1 MPPKVPHTSASG
13 GDVDR
18 IITNNLRTR
27 TNVGPLHQAKTR
39 TRLSLARRASRRR
52 FHRRAIRKLQSL
64 ALVVATAGAML
75 LIAGAPVADA
85 MVAPLLPIAHISSAG
100 LPQDLLVYDRHGTLL
115 ADIAQQGDHRI
126 VVPLGS
132 VAPMMLKATI
142 AIEDR
147 SFYHNGGLDLL
158 AIARAAVDDLK
169 SGRIVQGGSTITQQL
184 AKQLF
189 IGPRAP
195 ATLQRK
201 LKEAVLAMVLTNRYS
216 KSTILEAYLNTI
228 YYSDQAY
235 GVEAAAEAYFHT
247 TAARLTLAQAS
258 LLAGLPRAPT
268 AYNPILHPQAAHQR
282 QLEVLAAMVKEGYVS
297 VSQAR
302 LAGATRLD
310 IFPPTNAVL
319 APHFVRYVL
328 DILRQKFQVT
338 PWTGRAVRVF
348 TSLDLPLQDAAEQAV
363 QVQVSGPGQYYNF
376 HDAALASLDPQTGEI
391 LAMVGSAPGNRANG
405 DIDMA
410 TSPTRQVGSA
420 FKIFTYTA
428 AIANRK
434 VNMTSPILDAPL
446 AFPIGGPN
454 NGPYIPANYDLRWH
468 GVVPLKVALGNSL
481 NIPGIK
487 AELYTG
493 IPEVL
498 NVARRMGVT
507 TLTQPD
513 STYGPSLTLGSYPVP
528 VIDMAVGAATLADLG
543 IRREPTAILR
553 MTDALGRPIYDYDPS
568 QNMSQAVSPQ
578 VAFIMG
584 AILSDDRNRWMEF
597 GPGGDLTLPGRQV
610 AAKTGTSQNFR
621 DNWTLGYT
629 PTLATAVW
637 VGNPDGTP
645 LSHSSTGIVGAA
657 PIWHQFMN
665 RALVGV
671 PNQWYAMPDGVDQVG
686 GDYFLQGTEH
696 MPPVLAGPWPGCPFS
711 RYNPNQL
718 TWSSIMVAGV
728 PCTLGTNRGRFVNLS
743 SSFAFQPPH

>member
-1 MPPKVPHTSASG
+1 
-13 GDVDR
+13 VDR
-18 IITNNLRTR
+18 IITNN
-27 TNVGPLHQAKTR
+27 TR
-39 TRLSLARRASRRR
+39 TRARVGPMRQATTRRRLSLGLRTSRRR
-52 FHRRAIRKLQSL
+52 LRRRAIRKLQYL
-64 ALVVATAGAML
+64 GRVVAIVGAML
-75 LIAGAPVADA
+75 LIAGAPAADA
-85 MVAPLLPIAHISSAG
+85 TVSQLLPIAHISSAG

-147 SFYHNGGLDLL
+147 SFYHNDGFDLL

-201 LKEAVLAMVLTNRYS
+201 MKEAILAMVLTSRYS
-216 KSTILEAYLNTI
+216 KNTILETYLNTI
-228 YYSDQAY
+228 YYSEQAY
-235 GVEAAAEAYFHT
+235 GVEAAAETYFHT
-247 TAARLTLAQAS
+247 TAGRLTLAQAS

-268 AYNPILHPQAAHQR
+268 AYNPILHPQEAHQR
-282 QLEVLAAMVKEGYVS
+282 QLEVLAAMVREGYIS
-297 VSQAR
+297 ATQAR
-302 LAGATRLD
+302 LAGATRLTV
-310 IFPPTNAVL
+310 FAPTSAVL

-348 TSLDLPLQDAAEQAV
+348 TSLDLPLQDAAQQAV
-363 QVQVSGPGQYYNF
+363 QAQVSGPGRYYNF
-376 HDAALASLDPQTGEI
+376 HDAALVSLDPQTGEI

-405 DIDMA
+405 EIDMA

-446 AFPIGGPN
+446 AFPIGGPS

-493 IPEVL
+493 IPAVL

-513 STYGPSLTLGSYPVP
+513 SSYGPSLTLGSYPVP

-543 IRREPTAILR
+543 VRREPTAILSI
-553 MTDALGRPIYDYDPS
+553 TDALGHPIYEYDPN
-568 QNMSQAVSPQ
+568 QNRFDAVSPQ

-610 AAKTGTSQNFR
+610 AAKTGTSQDFR
-621 DNWTLGYT
+621 DNWTIGYT

-637 VGNPDGTP
+637 VGNPDATP

-665 RALVGV
+665 GALRGV
-671 PNQWYAMPDGVDQVG
+671 PNQWYAAPDGVDQVG
-686 GDYFLQGTEH
+686 GNYFLPGTEH
-696 MPPVLAGPWPGCPFS
+696 LAPVLAGPWPACPFS
-711 RYNPNQL
+711 RYDPNQL
-718 TWSSIMVAGV
+718 TWSNIMVAGV
-728 PCTLGTNRGRFVNLS
+728 PCTLGTSPSR
-743 SSFAFQPPH
+743 SFNPSGSFGFQPR

>member
-1 MPPKVPHTSASG
+1 MRQAT
-13 GDVDR
+13 
-18 IITNNLRTR
+18 TR
-27 TNVGPLHQAKTR
+27 M
-39 TRLSLARRASRRR
+39 RLSLARRASRRR
-52 FHRRAIRKLQSL
+52 IRRRANRKLQSL
-64 ALVVATAGAML
+64 GLVVATVSAML
-75 LIAGAPVADA
+75 LIAGAPVADTT
-85 MVAPLLPIAHISSAG
+85 VSQLLPIAHISSAG

-147 SFYHNGGLDLL
+147 SFYHNDGFDLL
-158 AIARAAVDDLK
+158 AIARAAVDNLK

-201 LKEAVLAMVLTNRYS
+201 VKEAILAMVLTSRYS
-216 KSTILEAYLNTI
+216 KSTILETYLNTI
-228 YYSDQAY
+228 YYSGQAY
-235 GVEAAAEAYFHT
+235 GVEAAAETYFHT
-247 TAARLTLAQAS
+247 TAGRLTLAQAS

-282 QLEVLAAMVKEGYVS
+282 QLEVLAAMVREGYVS
-297 VSQAR
+297 AMQAR
-302 LAGATRLD
+302 LAGATQLRV
-310 IFPPTNAVL
+310 FAPTSAVL

-328 DILRQKFQVT
+328 NILRQKFQVT
-338 PWTGRAVRVF
+338 PWTGRAVRVL

-363 QVQVSGPGQYYNF
+363 QAQVSGPGRYYNF

-391 LAMVGSAPGNRANG
+391 LAMVGSAPGNRANAE
-405 DIDMA
+405 IDMA

-446 AFPIGGPN
+446 AFPIGGSS

-493 IPEVL
+493 IPAVL

-513 STYGPSLTLGSYPVP
+513 SSYGPSLTLGSYPVP

-543 IRREPTAILR
+543 VRREPTAILSI
-553 MTDALGRPIYDYDPS
+553 TDALGHPIYDYDPN
-568 QNMSQAVSPQ
+568 QNRFEAVSPQ

-610 AAKTGTSQNFR
+610 AAKTGTSQDFQ
-621 DNWTLGYT
+621 DNWTIGYT

-637 VGNPDGTP
+637 VGNPDATP
-645 LSHSSTGIVGAA
+645 LNHSSTGIVGAA

-665 RALVGV
+665 AALRGV
-671 PNQWYAMPDGVDQVG
+671 PNQWYAAPDGVDQVG

-696 MPPVLAGPWPGCPFS
+696 LPPVLAGPWPACPFS
-711 RYNPNQL
+711 RYDPNQL
-718 TWSSIMVAGV
+718 TWSNIMVAGV
-728 PCTLGTNRGRFVNLS
+728 PCTLGTSPSRIFNPSG
-743 SSFAFQPPH
+743 SFGFQPR

>member
-1 MPPKVPHTSASG
+1 M
-13 GDVDR
+13 DR
-18 IITNNLRTR
+18 IITNNIRTR
-27 TNVGPLHQAKTR
+27 ARVGPLRQATTR
-39 TRLSLARRASRRR
+39 RRLSLGLRASRRR
-52 FHRRAIRKLQSL
+52 LRRRAIRKLQYL
-64 ALVVATAGAML
+64 GRVVAIVSAML

-85 MVAPLLPIAHISSAG
+85 TVAQLLPIAHISSAG
-100 LPQDLLVYDRHGTLL
+100 LPQDLLVYDRRGTLL

-147 SFYHNGGLDLL
+147 SFYHNDGFDLL

-201 LKEAVLAMVLTNRYS
+201 VKEAILAMLLTSRYS
-216 KSTILEAYLNTI
+216 KSTILETYLNTI

-235 GVEAAAEAYFHT
+235 GVEAAAETYFHT
-247 TAARLTLAQAS
+247 RAVHLTLAQAS

-268 AYNPILHPQAAHQR
+268 AYNPILHPQEAHQR
-282 QLEVLAAMVKEGYVS
+282 QLEVLAAMVREGYIS
-297 VSQAR
+297 AMQAR
-302 LAGATRLD
+302 LAGAARLTV
-310 IFPPTNAVL
+310 FPPTSAVL

-348 TSLDLPLQDAAEQAV
+348 TSLDLPLQDAAQQAV
-363 QVQVSGPGQYYNF
+363 QAQVSGPGRYYNF
-376 HDAALASLDPQTGEI
+376 HDAALVSLDPQTGEI

-405 DIDMA
+405 EIDMA

-428 AIANRK
+428 AIATRK

-446 AFPIGGPN
+446 AFPIGGPS

-493 IPEVL
+493 IPAVL

-513 STYGPSLTLGSYPVP
+513 SSYGPSLTLGSYPVP
-528 VIDMAVGAATLADLG
+528 VIEMAVGAATLADLG
-543 IRREPTAILR
+543 VRREPTAILSI
-553 MTDALGRPIYDYDPS
+553 TDALGHPIYEYDPN
-568 QNMSQAVSPQ
+568 QNRFDAVSPQ

-610 AAKTGTSQNFR
+610 AAKTGTSQDFR
-621 DNWTLGYT
+621 DNWTIGYT

-637 VGNPDGTP
+637 VGNPDATP

-665 RALVGV
+665 GALRGV
-671 PNQWYAMPDGVDQVG
+671 PNQWYAAPDGVDQVG
-686 GDYFLQGTEH
+686 GDYFLPGTEH
-696 MPPVLAGPWPGCPFS
+696 LPPVLAGPWPACPFS
-711 RYNPNQL
+711 RYDPNQL
-718 TWSSIMVAGV
+718 TWSNIMVAGV
-728 PCTLGTNRGRFVNLS
+728 PCTLGTNS
-743 SSFAFQPPH
+743 SRVFNPSGSFGFQPR

>member
-1 MPPKVPHTSASG
+1 MATS
-13 GDVDR
+13 DR
-18 IITNNLRTR
+18 IITNKIRTR
-27 TNVGPLHQAKTR
+27 AHVGRLRETTTR
-39 TRLSLARRASRRR
+39 TRLSLVRRASRRR
-52 FHRRAIRKLQSL
+52 IHRRAIRKLQYL
-64 ALVVATAGAML
+64 ALVAATVSGML

-85 MVAPLLPIAHISSAG
+85 VVSPLLPIAHISSAG

-115 ADIAQQGDHRI
+115 ADIAQHGDHRI

-147 SFYHNGGLDLL
+147 SFYHNDGLDPL

-195 ATLQRK
+195 ATFQRK
-201 LKEAVLAMVLTNRYS
+201 VKEAILAMVLTNRYS
-216 KSTILEAYLNTI
+216 KSTILETYLNTI

-235 GVEAAAEAYFHT
+235 GVEAAAETYFHT
-247 TAARLTLAQAS
+247 TAGGLTLAQAS

-282 QLEVLAAMVKEGYVS
+282 QLEVLAAMVKEGYIS
-297 VSQAR
+297 AMQAR
-302 LAGATRLD
+302 LAGATRLRV
-310 IFPPTNAVL
+310 FSPTSALL

-328 DILRQKFQVT
+328 DILRQHFQVT

-348 TSLDLPLQDAAEQAV
+348 TSLDLALQTQAERAV
-363 QVQVSGPGQYYNF
+363 QAQVSGPGRYYNF
-376 HDAALASLDPQTGEI
+376 HDAALVSLDPQTGEI

-405 DIDMA
+405 AIDMA

-446 AFPIGGPN
+446 AFPIGGPH

-528 VIDMAVGAATLADLG
+528 VIEMAGGAATLADLG
-543 IRREPTAILR
+543 IRHEPTVILSI
-553 MTDALGRPIYDYDPS
+553 TDALGHPIYDYDPS
-568 QNMSQAVSPQ
+568 QNVFEAVSPQ

-610 AAKTGTSQNFR
+610 AAKTGTSQDFR
-621 DNWTLGYT
+621 DNWTIGYT

-637 VGNPDGTP
+637 VGNPDSTP

-665 RALVGV
+665 AALSGV
-671 PNQWYAMPDGVDQVG
+671 PNQWYAMPEGVDQVG
-686 GDYFLQGTEH
+686 GDYFLPGTEH
-696 MPPVLAGPWPGCPFS
+696 LPPVLAGPWPACPFV
-711 RYNPNQL
+711 RYDPNQL
-718 TWSSIMVAGV
+718 TWSNIMVAGV
-728 PCTLGTNRGRFVNLS
+728 PCTLGTSPGRFVNLS
-743 SSFAFQPPH
+743 GSFAVHRP